1 MLWAVKVL
9 VTKYYRYPYI
19 RKLNSTDK
27 ETQFFKKRYFKSY
40 YFRYSHVLYK
50 ITTLEKSERFDLLPH
65 DFV

>member
-27 ETQFFKKRYFKSY
+27 ETQFFKKRYFKSS